1 MMFGLIQPMILKS
14 MELPLYFAKERMTME
29 SEQWNTLGLIFGCI
43 AIIVVITYFAVKI
56 GQINNDDD
64 WPAY

>member
-1 MMFGLIQPMILKS
+1 
-14 MELPLYFAKERMTME
+14 ME

>member
-1 MMFGLIQPMILKS
+1 MD
-14 MELPLYFAKERMTME
+14 
-29 SEQWNTLGLIFGCI
+29 SEQWNSICMSLNALWMLLGCI

-56 GQINNDDD
+56 GQNNDD